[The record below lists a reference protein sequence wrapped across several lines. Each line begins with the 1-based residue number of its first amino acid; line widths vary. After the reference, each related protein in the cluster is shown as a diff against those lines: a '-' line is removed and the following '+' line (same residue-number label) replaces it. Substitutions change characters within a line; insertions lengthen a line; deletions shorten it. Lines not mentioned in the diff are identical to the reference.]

1 MISAKLTTGG
11 SGFATGYPQ
20 KPISDIDRVL
30 SKVRGLIQAMRRVVH
45 PPICWHTLLCSTQ
58 RSFYFQKR
66 FGKINLHAINQISI
80 AHVEEEVDIEI
91 LQQHLEMIVFGDLE
105 ASDAV
110 SDIDES
116 FSKLF
121 RLSQL
126 TVEYL
131 LSVQDVS
138 KYIYNMSALPCKILW
153 RDTDTGLLSFLHR
166 SPLLKCW
173 MWPRSNADLRN

>member
-1 MISAKLTTGG
+1 METIRTLKSNVLGNGSEVISAKLTTGG

-30 SKVRGLIQAMRRVVH
+30 SK
-45 PPICWHTLLCSTQ
+45 

-138 KYIYNMSALPCKILW
+138 KYIYNMSALPCK
-153 RDTDTGLLSFLHR
+153 LL
-166 SPLLKCW
+166 
-173 MWPRSNADLRN
+173 

>member
-1 MISAKLTTGG
+1 
-11 SGFATGYPQ
+11 
-20 KPISDIDRVL
+20 
-30 SKVRGLIQAMRRVVH
+30 
-45 PPICWHTLLCSTQ
+45 
-58 RSFYFQKR
+58 
-66 FGKINLHAINQISI
+66 
-80 AHVEEEVDIEI
+80 
-91 LQQHLEMIVFGDLE
+91 MIVFGDLE

-138 KYIYNMSALPCKILW
+138 NSVYNK
-153 RDTDTGLLSFLHR
+153 
-166 SPLLKCW
+166 
-173 MWPRSNADLRN
+173 